1 MSVIL
6 LTAPMAILDRVRELG
21 QGGRVVALLRRLPT
35 QAKLPE
41 SRTAQRY
48 ATALPPWLVG
58 RRKPTKE
65 ESPEEVRVRLII
77 GELL

>member
-1 MSVIL
+1 
-6 LTAPMAILDRVRELG
+6 MAILDRVRELG

-58 RRKPTKE
+58 RKKPTKE
-65 ESPEEVRVRLII
+65 ESPEEVLVRLII

>member
-6 LTAPMAILDRVRELG
+6 LTVPLAILDLVRELG
-21 QGGRVVALLRRLPT
+21 QGGRAVALLRRLPT

-48 ATALPPWLVG
+48 STALPPWLVG
-58 RRKPTKE
+58 RKKPTKE